1 MAPIWPVA
9 EGIAKVSRVAD
20 SESHP
25 FPIRAEALRH
35 APNRLR
41 NDGDGDDLEAVQPC
55 NMRYVPEAA
64 DAISEGDEGERR
76 RNCEA
81 EPRRKSAR
89 QTGTH
94 HAENDTDLTACRAG
108 KELAERDNI
117 GVGSFV
123 EPLAALDEFGAEI
136 ARCAIGPPKL
146 VTPSRRKTQSTS
158 RNDPWAACVSPR
170 RPCSREPHVFGGS
183 GAVNSEMSP
192 MPSAC
197 SMRPI
202 CATASSN
209 PSLPNC

>member
-9 EGIAKVSRVAD
+9 EGIAKVSKSRRD

-25 FPIRAEALRH
+25 FPIGAEALRH

-81 EPRRKSAR
+81 QPRRKSAR

-136 ARCAIGPPKL
+136 AKMRDWPAEACDPEP
-146 VTPSRRKTQSTS
+146 RKTQSTS
-158 RNDPWAACVSPR
+158 RNDPRADVRVASTPVLTRTSRLWR
-170 RPCSREPHVFGGS
+170 RRRGK
-183 GAVNSEMSP
+183 
-192 MPSAC
+192 
-197 SMRPI
+197 
-202 CATASSN
+202 
-209 PSLPNC
+209 